1 MDRRQFD
8 ALARLVAT
16 RTSRRGAIAALLG
29 AAFLPLAP
37 EAVRAQN
44 DKQRP
49 RRAGKCFPGDSCIPG
64 TARINTRC
72 DFSGSALFRG
82 LAAQASNLSQA
93 NFTLADLSGANLRAA
108 NLRGACLVG
117 ADLMSAIVDESTRFT
132 GAIFCQTTMPDG
144 SVNNSGC
151 QLGTACCP
159 TSLSPGGGGVV
170 GCQTTQE
177 CQPGQAC
184 CNRRCVDTRSDP
196 RNCGTCGNV
205 CGPQQICTNGQCLS
219 CTVCA
224 AGCVF
229 NRIQPAIESAAALST
244 ITICPGTYRERLRI
258 GKNLTLVGLG
268 FGPAETIIDGTLSH
282 IGRTAVLTVDRLA
295 RVTVRN
301 LTIAN
306 GQNSGAGPGAGVTN
320 AGDLTL
326 DAVDVRDNQ
335 GFGANG
341 GGIGNSGLGARLTLA
356 NCIVDGNSGRDGGG
370 ISNEQGLVT
379 LRRTR
384 VSNNGA
390 FTGGGIAVKGGAM
403 TIDENSAIEANVAAF
418 GGGIHNDG
426 GTVTVSASIVST
438 NTAQGESGVAGLGGG
453 IDNVKGTVIITNES
467 SVERNTAIGGPGSG
481 GGVFNAGRVVLELGG
496 AVGLNTPDNCVNEF
510 GGTGCPA

>member
-1 MDRRQFD
+1 MDRGQFD
-8 ALARLVAT
+8 ALARLVGS
-16 RTSRRGAIAALLG
+16 RSSRRGAIVTLIDAALLPL
-29 AAFLPLAP
+29 LPA
-37 EAVRAQN
+37 AVRAQTT
-44 DKQRP
+44 KQRP

-64 TARINTRC
+64 TARLNARC

-93 NFTLADLSGANLRAA
+93 NFTQADLSGANLRAA

-117 ADLMSAIVDESTRFT
+117 ANLTSAIVDQSTRFT

-151 QLGTACCP
+151 QLATACCP
-159 TSLSPGGGGVV
+159 TSLSPGGGG
-170 GCQTTQE
+170 GATCQTTPE
-177 CQPGQAC
+177 CQSGQTC
-184 CNRRCVDTRSDP
+184 CNRRCVDTRGDS

-205 CGPQQICTNGQCLS
+205 CRAHQTCTNGQCLS
-219 CTVCA
+219 CTVCPS
-224 AGCVF
+224 GCAF
-229 NRIQPAIESAAALST
+229 DRIQPAVDSAAAGGA
-244 ITICPGTYRERLRI
+244 ITICPGTYRERVRVSRD
-258 GKNLTLVGLG
+258 LTLVGLG
-268 FGPAETIIDGTLSH
+268 FGPAETIVDGTQSRLGH
-282 IGRTAVLTVDRLA
+282 TAVLTVDRLA
-295 RVTVRN
+295 RVLVRN

-306 GQNSGAGPGAGVTN
+306 GQNSGVGPGAGVTN

-335 GFGANG
+335 RFGANG

-370 ISNEQGLVT
+370 ISNEQGLIT

-384 VSNNGA
+384 VSNNRA
-390 FTGGGIAVKGGAM
+390 FNGGGVAVKGGAV
-403 TIDENSAIEANVAAF
+403 TIDENSGIEANVAAF

-453 IDNVKGTVIITNES
+453 IDNVRGTVIITNEG
-467 SVERNTAIGGPGSG
+467 SVERNTALGGIGSG
-481 GGVFNAGRVVLELGG
+481 GGIFNAGRVVLELGG
-496 AVGLNTPDNCVNEF
+496 VVGLNSPDDCINEF